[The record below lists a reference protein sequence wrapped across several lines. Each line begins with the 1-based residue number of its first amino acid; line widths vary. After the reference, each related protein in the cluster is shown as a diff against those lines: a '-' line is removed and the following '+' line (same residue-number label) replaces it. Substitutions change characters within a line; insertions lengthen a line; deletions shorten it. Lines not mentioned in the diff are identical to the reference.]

1 MTEKVV
7 DDEKLLSIARE
18 VIAHE
23 RKFYFEQK
31 DAQTAKNRKL
41 REIIERHVKVSG
53 DTNDS

>member
-7 DDEKLLSIARE
+7 DDEKLLRIARE